1 MTAGPPGRGE
11 GWPLGRP
18 RPRSAVP
25 GIPAGFSTE
34 DHVLTTEQHI
44 EDVRRH
50 IAARIDQ
57 TADVHASLLRRR
69 QLVRRTAMFAG
80 LFCSSLQ
87 YYFFTVGLE
96 ILSMPGLS
104 VFVPVVRLG

>member
-1 MTAGPPGRGE
+1 MLTA
-11 GWPLGRP
+11 
-18 RPRSAVP
+18 
-25 GIPAGFSTE
+25 
-34 DHVLTTEQHI
+34 EQHL

-50 IAARIDQ
+50 IAARIDR

-80 LFCSSLQ
+80 LFCSTLQ

-96 ILSMPGLS
+96 ILSMPGLT

>member
-1 MTAGPPGRGE
+1 
-11 GWPLGRP
+11 
-18 RPRSAVP
+18 
-25 GIPAGFSTE
+25 
-34 DHVLTTEQHI
+34 VLTAEQHL

-57 TADVHASLLRRR
+57 TAGVHASLLGRR

-104 VFVPVVRLG
+104 VFLPVVRLG